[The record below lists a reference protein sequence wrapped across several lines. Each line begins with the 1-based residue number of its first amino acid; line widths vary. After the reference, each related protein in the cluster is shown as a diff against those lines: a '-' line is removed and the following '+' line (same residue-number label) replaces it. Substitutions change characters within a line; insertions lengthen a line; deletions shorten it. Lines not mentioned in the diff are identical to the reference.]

1 MLWDLISVMPSWW
14 SVGALGEQ
22 SCSHA
27 DGVGA
32 LPVVWRSLGVQSSD
46 ALYNMGCPVF
56 TAQIPIL
63 IWRDDKPRLSCT
75 LLQHVKSH
83 MCDAILPCHSTP
95 KALGLKT
102 LHERK
107 CMSLGL
113 LNIYCLTALLNS
125 PPAGSASSC
134 LSKALFPMW
143 GLASQLVFQLSFFQK
158 KEKEVRDRR
167 QAPCPLRSWV
177 GKVLVEHPQCHVR
190 RGKSKLFFQ
199 RLPWLLSTG
208 QGGQQPCWGWV
219 SPVSW
224 DSTKVEAMQTEK
236 EHGKPC

>member
-1 MLWDLISVMPSWW
+1 MGLEHCLWCGGHLVFSRQMPCTIWA
-14 SVGALGEQ
+14 VLY
-22 SCSHA
+22 
-27 DGVGA
+27 
-32 LPVVWRSLGVQSSD
+32 LLLRSQSSFEGMTNHGFL
-46 ALYNMGCPVF
+46 ALCCNMLNP
-56 TAQIPIL
+56 T
-63 IWRDDKPRLSCT
+63 
-75 LLQHVKSH
+75 
-83 MCDAILPCHSTP
+83 CDAILPCHSTP

-158 KEKEVRDRR
+158 KEKEVRDGR